1 MLRAYDGFKVV
12 HVTASGNLQNALNDI
27 EQFISPFQNLSEC
40 LMTDFQHFISP
51 VLDFQD
57 HWIQKSVK
65 VFTTGH
71 VAISGY
77 LRFLDRAIPTSR
89 DVIDGFPEMLDA

>member
-1 MLRAYDGFKVV
+1 MFRAYDGVTVV

-27 EQFISPFQNLSEC
+27 EQFISPFQNLSEIK
-40 LMTDFQHFISP
+40 DFQHFLSP

-77 LRFLDRAIPTSR
+77 LRLLDRAIPTSR